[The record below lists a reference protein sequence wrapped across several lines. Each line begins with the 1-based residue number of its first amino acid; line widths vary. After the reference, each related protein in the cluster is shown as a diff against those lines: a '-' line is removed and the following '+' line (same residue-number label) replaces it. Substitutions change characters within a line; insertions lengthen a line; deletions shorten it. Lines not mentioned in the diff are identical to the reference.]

1 MLEKMPF
8 NGIPFC
14 VFFSLFL
21 LSSIIHLVFCFLEKE
36 KLRKITKP
44 FCVFFLA
51 IAVIFIC
58 PNEWLIYTGLLFGV
72 VGDILL
78 LKKHKV
84 WPLVIGTF
92 SFFVNHCLFIAEAIK
107 LCFPIN
113 NFIYFFMALF
123 PILFCLISYYP
134 FKKVFRQ
141 GQLTF
146 GGSIYCSFLAL
157 DFLMMLVLA
166 IMYKP
171 QFLLVS
177 SIGGFAFIASDIFLC
192 YTLFIKDV
200 KRRDFFIM
208 ALYLIAQ
215 ALISFGLAFTFLL
228 SI

>member
-1 MLEKMPF
+1 MIEKMPF

-21 LSSIIHLVFCFLEKE
+21 LISIVHLLFCFFEKE
-36 KLRKITKP
+36 KLRKISKP
-44 FCVFFLA
+44 FCVLLLSIA
-51 IAVIFIC
+51 IIFIS
-58 PNEWLIYTGLLFGV
+58 PSEYFIYVGLLFGV

-92 SFFVNHCLFIAEAIK
+92 FFFLNHCFFVIEAIK

-113 NFIYFFMALF
+113 DFIYFFMAFF
-123 PILFCLISYYP
+123 PILFCLITYYP

-146 GGSIYCSFLAL
+146 GGSIYCSFLSL
-157 DFLMMLVLA
+157 DFLMMLVLS

-171 QFLLVS
+171 KYLLIS
-177 SIGGFAFIASDIFLC
+177 SLGGFAFIASDIFLC

-208 ALYLIAQ
+208 ALYLIGQ
-215 ALISFGLAFTFLL
+215 TLISFGLAFTFLL